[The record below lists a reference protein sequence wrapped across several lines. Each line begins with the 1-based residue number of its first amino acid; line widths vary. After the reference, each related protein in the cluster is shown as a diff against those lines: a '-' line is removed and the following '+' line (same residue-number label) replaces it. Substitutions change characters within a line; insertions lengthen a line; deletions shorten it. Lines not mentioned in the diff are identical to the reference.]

1 MKEKNTQN
9 RIKEAAE
16 ASVIISLLARFAAF
30 LYSAAKNSFIGGVL
44 TSADSVDKK
53 AEESTVFSKAA
64 SFFGFN
70 GGAVGFKHRFAKQVD
85 NSRIISFFYGIFRG
99 LADIKLPVLGT
110 YFLSLGLY
118 TLFIGFIR
126 LFFEE
131 AFLLAYFLLPI
142 IFVFM
147 GGAFSRSRKRVG
159 EALAE
164 SLVYSAVFV
173 SLFGFKKDS
182 LINKKETSGGRKRYA
197 FIFGMLTGMLTYLV
211 SPLYVLL
218 GVAAIFAC
226 YFVMCSPEAG
236 LALLLFL
243 TPFFVFLPR
252 TSILLGGALLFVA
265 FSYAIKLFRG
275 KRIAY
280 FTSIDLFVIFF
291 GLFTLMGAFG
301 TYSGASSQSV
311 LMYLILLLG
320 YFLCSQLF
328 TSRFWLTRG
337 VAFFALGGCVSG
349 LYGIFQYV
357 TGNTASTWQDEEM
370 FSDIAG
376 RAVSFYENPN
386 MFGEVMM
393 MVLPLALALFL
404 LSKTKLARLSSVVN
418 FAAAALGLILSFSRG
433 AWVGVIFAMAVF
445 LLMWNKKSLT
455 ILLFSLL
462 LIPFLPLILPE
473 SIVMRFLSIG
483 NMGDSST
490 SYRVYIWRAAID
502 MIKDFFLFGIGAG
515 EVNFKAVYPQYA
527 YSGIERVPHTHNLYF
542 QVFLE
547 GGVFAFISLM
557 AMLTVFVSVVVSF
570 ISKEKNGF
578 PRLVAAA
585 GLAGIFGALLQGATD
600 YIWYNYRVYFLFFAL
615 MGISVAAIRAGKKDN
630 KEMSTPQSVNSADM
644 YLN

>member
-164 SLVYSAVFV
+164 SFIYKTVFV

-197 FIFGMLTGMLTYLV
+197 FIFGMLTGMLTYFV
-211 SPLYVLL
+211 SPIYVLL
-218 GVAAIFAC
+218 CVAAIFAC

-280 FTSIDLFVIFF
+280 FTSLDLFVIFF

-301 TYSGASSQSV
+301 TYSGVSSQSV

-337 VAFFALGGCVSG
+337 VVFFALGGCVSG
-349 LYGIFQYV
+349 LYGIFQYA

-418 FAAAALGLILSFSRG
+418 FAAVALGLILSFSRG

-615 MGISVAAIRAGKKDN
+615 MGISVAAVRAGKKDN
-630 KEMSTPQSVNSADM
+630 KEISAPQSVNSADM